1 MTPNKLA
8 ALVVGVVLALFAGE
22 LVFDGF
28 MFYKTSQHV
37 EIPPVLVT
45 AFAATASGAAYWM
58 FKRDKK

>member
-1 MTPNKLA
+1 MTSNKLA
-8 ALVVGVVLALFAGE
+8 ALVVGAVLGLFAGQ
-22 LVFDGF
+22 LVFNNF
-28 MFYKTSQHV
+28 MLYKTSQHV